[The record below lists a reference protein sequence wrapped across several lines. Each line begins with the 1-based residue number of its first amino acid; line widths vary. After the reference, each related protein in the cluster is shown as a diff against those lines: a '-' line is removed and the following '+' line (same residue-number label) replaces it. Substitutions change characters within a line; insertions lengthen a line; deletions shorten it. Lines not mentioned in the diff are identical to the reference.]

1 MTARPL
7 RYSQRPEL
15 MAMRKGESKMVS
27 KGTNGS
33 YVTVERSTDGKVIRY
48 VRTFGDG
55 SWEVFKTV
63 NVAGVK

>member
-1 MTARPL
+1 MN
-7 RYSQRPEL
+7 
-15 MAMRKGESKMVS
+15 KGESKTIS

-63 NVAGVK
+63 NVAGS

>member
-1 MTARPL
+1 
-7 RYSQRPEL
+7 
-15 MAMRKGESKMVS
+15 MRKGESKMVS

>member
-1 MTARPL
+1 
-7 RYSQRPEL
+7 
-15 MAMRKGESKMVS
+15 MRNGESKQISM
-27 KGTNGS
+27 GNDGS

-63 NVAGVK
+63 NVAGAK